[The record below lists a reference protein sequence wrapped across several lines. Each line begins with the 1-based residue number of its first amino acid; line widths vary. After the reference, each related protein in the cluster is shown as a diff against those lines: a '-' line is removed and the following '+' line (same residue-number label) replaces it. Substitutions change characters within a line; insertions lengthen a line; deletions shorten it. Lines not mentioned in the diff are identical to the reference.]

1 MSVNK
6 FSLPSFAKI
15 NLFLRIL
22 GKRIDGFHELC
33 TVFQTISL
41 KDNLTFSEDSDLI
54 LTCDTEKIPLDDR
67 NLIIK
72 AANLLKEK
80 YEVKI
85 GAKIHLNKNI
95 PAPGGLGGGSS
106 NAAIALLGLVKL
118 WKIEID
124 FANLVELGKRL
135 GSDVPFFFYGGTA
148 IGTGRG
154 TEIFTR
160 EEISEKN
167 ILIVSPRVNVSTA
180 AAFGRLKVPHLT
192 NNSSKSILQICR
204 YEAESTLLQQSLSK
218 NDFEEIVFKLEP
230 EIERVKKSLLLN
242 GAKTALMSGSGASV
256 FGIFE
261 NEKHLQT
268 AFNNLKSERDWRVF
282 PVQTV
287 SRPNY
292 FESLKH
298 FDSLLRTDC

>member
-1 MSVNK
+1 MSDNK

-15 NLFLRIL
+15 NLFLRIK
-22 GKRIDGFHELC
+22 GKRTDGFHELC
-33 TVFQTISL
+33 TVFQTVSL
-41 KDNLTFSEDSDLI
+41 KDNLTFSEHSELI
-54 LTCDTEKIPLDDR
+54 LTCDTERIPLDDR

-72 AANLLKEK
+72 AANLLKGK
-80 YEVKI
+80 YEVKT
-85 GAKIHLNKNI
+85 GAKIHLVKNI

-106 NAAIALLGLVKL
+106 NAAVALLGLIKL
-118 WKIEID
+118 WNIEID
-124 FANLVELGKRL
+124 FANLVKLGKLL

-160 EEISEKN
+160 EEINEKN
-167 ILIVSPRVNVSTA
+167 ILIVTPRVDVSTA
-180 AAFGRLKVPHLT
+180 AAFGCLNAAHLT
-192 NNSSKSILQICR
+192 NNSSKRILQICR
-204 YEAESTLLQQSLSK
+204 HEAGTTLLQQLLLK
-218 NDFEEIVFKLEP
+218 NDFEEVVFKLEP

-242 GAKTALMSGSGASV
+242 KAKTALMSGSGASV

-268 AFNNLKSERDWRVF
+268 AFNNLKSEQDWRVF